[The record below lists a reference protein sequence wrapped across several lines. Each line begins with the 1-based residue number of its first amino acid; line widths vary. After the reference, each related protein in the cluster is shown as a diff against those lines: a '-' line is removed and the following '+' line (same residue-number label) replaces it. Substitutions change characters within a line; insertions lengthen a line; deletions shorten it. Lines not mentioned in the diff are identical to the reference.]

1 MNYFFYVNIKEK
13 FGKNISRLRKLN
25 AISQEELAELS
36 GLHRTYIS
44 DMERGRRNVA
54 LENIEKVANALGQDI
69 KELFDFDQDKK

>member
-1 MNYFFYVNIKEK
+1 MNVKKK
-13 FGKNISRLRKLN
+13 FGIKIAKLRKSK

-44 DMERGRRNVA
+44 DMERGRRNVS

-69 KELFDFDQDKK
+69 KELFNFDQE